1 MSEHAPI
8 HPEARI
14 GHVHLRVADLERSI
28 AFYRDVLGL
37 GVVVHGP
44 SRGLPG
50 AAFLAAGDY
59 HHHVALNTWHSE
71 GGSAPPAGRTGLHHF
86 ALLLP
91 DEHALAD
98 MVGRLLEASYPI
110 DSALDHGG
118 TVAVYLRDP
127 DGNGVELTY
136 DRPRSEWFDADGEMI
151 LKADPFD
158 PQELLQ
164 VSGVR

>member
-8 HPEARI
+8 HAEARI
-14 GHVHLRVADLERSI
+14 GHVHLRVADLERSL

-59 HHHVALNTWHSE
+59 HHHVALNTWQSE
-71 GGSAPPAGRTGLHHF
+71 GGSAPPAGYTGLHHF

-98 MVGRLLEASYPI
+98 MVGRLLEASYP
-110 DSALDHGG
+110 STAHS
-118 TVAVYLRDP
+118 TTAAPSRSTCATP
-127 DGNGVELTY
+127 TATASSS
-136 DRPRSEWFDADGEMI
+136 RTTATRSEWFDDDGEMI

-158 PQELLQ
+158 PQELLYAQ
-164 VSGVR
+164 PA